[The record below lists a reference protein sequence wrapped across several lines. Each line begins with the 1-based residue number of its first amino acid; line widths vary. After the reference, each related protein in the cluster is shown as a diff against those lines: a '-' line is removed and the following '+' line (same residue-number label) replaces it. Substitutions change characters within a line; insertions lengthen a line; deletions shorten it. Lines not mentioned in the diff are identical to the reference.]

1 VEAPDFLTPERL
13 RQGPNDLAKAIGL
26 FVVQIGIAW
35 VAWLIYVTTAMGVAG
50 CGDRCDY
57 DLANATL
64 PLQIWGSLGL
74 LAATLIAALPLG
86 LRGRPTWWAPAIG
99 IVLTVLLSVGTTFAM
114 HVATSA
120 G

>member
-1 VEAPDFLTPERL
+1 MHPGSRGL
-13 RQGPNDLAKAIGL
+13 GPASGFSHVRRRGRGDLS
-26 FVVQIGIAW
+26 VS
-35 VAWLIYVTTAMGVAG
+35 
-50 CGDRCDY
+50 RCR
-57 DLANATL
+57 
-64 PLQIWGSLGL
+64 